1 MTVISKAINLIPG
14 IDKISFQ
21 PSNNLNNVNVNPQ
34 INTNS
39 DKTLHIADRT
49 RLTARRRIMTP
60 KKNFNPPT
68 TSTPHKPNNLPHLPQ
83 TVTQTDMRPER
94 KRVRFD
100 PELSSIDE
108 QSLTIQP

>member
-21 PSNNLNNVNVNPQ
+21 PSNNVNNVNINPQ

-39 DKTLHIADRT
+39 DRT

-108 QSLTIQP
+108 RSLTIQP